1 MKNYNLIRIVE
12 KLEIR
17 KSQISQGGKKSFAG
31 KIFDTNFGIQNS
43 NTFSNSKENKEIND
57 ENKNENLEKK
67 KEKLQLEKK
76 KTESSEG
83 DSAKNIDY
91 SINEIC
97 PKHGLMLNYFAVG
110 TMLLFCDRCI
120 LETNLKTLPLPSVTL
135 KN

>member
-17 KSQISQGGKKSFAG
+17 KSQISQAGKKSFAG

-43 NTFSNSKENKEIND
+43 NTFSNSKENKEIFD
-57 ENKNENLEKK
+57 ENKNLEKK

-76 KTESSEG
+76 KTESSES

-97 PKHGLMLNYFAVG
+97 TKHGLMLNYFAVG

-120 LETNLKTLPLPSVTL
+120 PETNLKTLPLPSVTL